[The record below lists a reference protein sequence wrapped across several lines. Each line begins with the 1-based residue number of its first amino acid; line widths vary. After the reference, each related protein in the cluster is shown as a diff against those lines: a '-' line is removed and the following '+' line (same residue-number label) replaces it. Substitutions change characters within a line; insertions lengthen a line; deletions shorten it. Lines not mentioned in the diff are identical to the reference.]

1 MFKKLIITTTALSVS
16 ALLSVSAYAMSAVH
30 KVEVEHQVKQANG
43 DVTFVTTPT
52 DKVLPGDTIVYTVDF
67 HNDKNEVT
75 ENFRIEMGVP
85 AEMIYLEGTALR
97 DDTIVLYSVDGG
109 SNYQVREELSVRV
122 AEGGTR
128 PAVAEDITNIRW
140 TLTEK
145 SGISVD
151 RSMTDPSAARAGG
164 TALKRLSAPPDVVGP
179 ERPPFPPDGAN
190 SDPFT
195 RRLIGLGAVGA

>member
-145 SGISVD
+145 MQPGD
-151 RSMTDPSAARAGG
+151 RGHVKFKGR
-164 TALKRLSAPPDVVGP
+164 LK
-179 ERPPFPPDGAN
+179 
-190 SDPFT
+190 
-195 RRLIGLGAVGA
+195 